1 MVLEKSLKMIAFFV
15 FEPWFR
21 PIKDSE
27 TFRGYEGK
35 RFKAKNGRKLPNL
48 LLSNVGGG
56 FLN

>member
-1 MVLEKSLKMIAFFV
+1 MIAFLV

-27 TFRGYEGK
+27 TFRGYGGK
-35 RFKAKNGRKLPNL
+35 RFKAKNDRKLLPNL